1 MSEGTVFI
9 MNYSGGIQMNDLK
22 KIKCFMLDMDG
33 TFYLGNRLID
43 GSLEFLD
50 ILEKNNKTFLFLTN
64 NSSKNR
70 NAYKEKLSRL
80 GCNVEEDK
88 VFTSGEATTIYLRK
102 RKNGAK
108 VYLLGTPFLEEEFQ
122 KKGFHLVKD
131 RSETPDFVVL
141 GFDTT
146 LTYDKLWIACDF
158 IRDGVEYIA
167 THPDYNCP
175 LDGGKFMPDAG
186 AMIKMIEASTGKNP
200 IIIGK
205 PCKHIIDAVIE
216 KYNLQSNEI
225 AMVGDRLYTDIK
237 LGINAGITSILVL
250 SGETTAETYEK
261 SDIKA
266 DYIFPSIKELG
277 DAVRD
282 SISY

>member
-1 MSEGTVFI
+1 MT
-9 MNYSGGIQMNDLK
+9 DLK
-22 KIKCFMLDMDG
+22 DIKCFLLDMDG
-33 TFYLGNRLID
+33 TFYLGNKLIA
-43 GSLEFLD
+43 GSLEFLQ
-50 ILEKNNKTFLFLTN
+50 ILQKNNKTFLFLTN
-64 NSSKNR
+64 NSSKNS
-70 NAYKEKLSRL
+70 NSYKEKLANL
-80 GCNVEEDK
+80 GCIIEEDK

-108 VYLLGTPFLEEEFQ
+108 VFLLGTHYLEEEFQ
-122 KKGFHLVKD
+122 QKGFHLVKD
-131 RSETPDFVVL
+131 RNESPDFVVL

-146 LTYDKLWIACDF
+146 ITYDKLWMACDF

-175 LDGGKFMPDAG
+175 LEDGKFMPDAG
-186 AMIKMIEASTGKNP
+186 AIIKMIEASTDKLP

-205 PCKHIIDAVIE
+205 PHEYIIAAIIE
-216 KYNLQSNEI
+216 KYNLQRNEI

-237 LGINAGITSILVL
+237 LGINTGITSILVL
-250 SGETTAETYEK
+250 SGETTTEIYEK

-282 SISY
+282 SLY